1 MDEEGELTG
10 QARRGVERRQAIVAA
25 AIEAFAAGGFRAT
38 SLKDVADRVGVTA
51 ANLLYHFGSKE
62 GLLVAV
68 IAERDRRGG
77 EDLAQMHHGRGI
89 EAIRDGVR
97 FAQQSEEERGLAAL
111 HTVLQV
117 ESFDPEAPAHEYF
130 LARSRQLRLVTQRRL
145 EEGQHRGEVRADLD
159 CRAKADE
166 VVAFLEGAAVL
177 WLLDPEQVSLVE
189 LYTSYL
195 ESFIEAIAASAV
207 EQRDAEPGPGAGR
220 TGP

>member
-1 MDEEGELTG
+1 MPEEGELTG
-10 QARRGVERRQAIVAA
+10 QARRGVERRQEIVAA

-77 EDLAQMHHGRGI
+77 QDLAEMHEGRGI

-97 FAQQSEEERGLAAL
+97 FAEQSEREQGLAAL

-117 ESFDPEAPAHEYF
+117 ESFDPDAPAHEYF
-130 LARSRQLRLVTQRRL
+130 LTRSRRLRSVTQRRL
-145 EEGQHRGEVRADLD
+145 EEGQRRGEVRADVD

-166 VVAFLEGAAVL
+166 MVAFLEGAAVL
-177 WLLDPEQVSLVE
+177 WLLDPDEVSLVA
-189 LYTSYL
+189 LYTGYL
-195 ESFIEAIAASAV
+195 ESFIQAIATD
-207 EQRDAEPGPGAGR
+207 EGADG
-220 TGP
+220 